1 MLDVFVGE
9 AFAAWTLC
17 EPHAFA
23 ESLVVGFA
31 VCGIECTDWIPTLD
45 ADWHCM
51 YLAWSSRV
59 RVSVLI
65 VDGVKF

>member
-17 EPHAFA
+17 EPHTFA

-31 VCGIECTDWIPTLD
+31 ICGVERTDWVPTLD
-45 ADWHCM
+45 ADWHCI
-51 YLAWSSRV
+51 YLACRLV
-59 RVSVLI
+59 FEYLC
-65 VDGVKF
+65 